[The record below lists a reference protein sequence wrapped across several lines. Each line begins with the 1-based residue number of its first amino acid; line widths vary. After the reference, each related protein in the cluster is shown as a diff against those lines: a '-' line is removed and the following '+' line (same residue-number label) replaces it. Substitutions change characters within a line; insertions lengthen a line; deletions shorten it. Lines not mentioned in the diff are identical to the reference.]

1 MPRKVYPSDVSD
13 REWALIEPLI
23 PPAKHGGAPRQVDI
37 REVWNT
43 ISYLLS
49 TGCQYSALPNDL
61 VPKST
66 ANHYFKKWQADGTLE
81 RINTVLRGK
90 LRRMVGRHEQPSR
103 AIIDAQSVKTTEV
116 GGEKKRLRRG

>member
-1 MPRKVYPSDVSD
+1 MPRKPYPSDVTD
-13 REWALIEPLI
+13 KEWAIIEPLI
-23 PPAKHGGAPRQVDI
+23 PPAKPGGAPRQVDT

-66 ANHYFKKWQADGTLE
+66 ANYYFKKWQEDGTLE
-81 RINTVLRGK
+81 RINDALRGK
-90 LRRMVGRHEQPSR
+90 LRRMSERHEQPSR

-116 GGEKKRLRRG
+116 GGEKKGLRRG

>member
-1 MPRKVYPSDVSD
+1 MPRKPYPSDVTD
-13 REWALIEPLI
+13 EEWAIIEPLI
-23 PPAKHGGAPRQVDI
+23 PPAKRGGAPRRVDV

-66 ANHYFKKWQADGTLE
+66 ANYYLKKWQKDGTLD
-81 RINTVLRGK
+81 RINEALRGK
-90 LRRMVGRHEQPSR
+90 LRRMAERHEQPSR

-116 GGEKKRLRRG
+116 GGEKKGIRRR